1 MNSLPAQTLANIPGV
16 LGYYPHQS
24 IIFVTFRHH
33 RDDTHSRWAL
43 GPTLRIDIDS
53 LDALPEVGEVLTAEH
68 ADVVLAFVIGRFP
81 TQDGTTLDEIT
92 TTLAQAAD
100 THIVPIDACWHATTI
115 TNNGT
120 YQLRF
125 EQTPSLTDRGL
136 PTAGW
141 CHGRIAD
148 IPTAQATQQLLAD
161 GDLPELT
168 RDDCFTAFDKA
179 TTDPT
184 TWRDRASNVA
194 NLAAQL
200 AVDAQCCPSQ
210 FQAWFSTLET
220 ELIRLE
226 QPLPTPPG
234 PGADIIPTCAAML
247 SITRIRDAA
256 INLLLDHD
264 RAARTLALEVA
275 RHFDA
280 PIRTEALCVFA
291 LCALGRHNTPKV
303 LHALMVARAEQPNH
317 TLTRYL
323 LLAYQHELTENLI
336 EKVRDGSTAAAAYYG
351 LTIPGRHDT
360 GAGRAATTGPNA
372 DNTITAT

>member
-68 ADVVLAFVIGRFP
+68 ADVVLAFIIGRFP

-179 TTDPT
+179 ATDPT
-184 TWRDRASNVA
+184 IWRDRASNVA

-210 FQAWFSTLET
+210 FQAWFTTLET

-234 PGADIIPTCAAML
+234 PGADIIDTCAAML

-275 RHFDA
+275 RHFDT

-291 LCALGRHNTPKV
+291 LCALIRHNIPKA

-351 LTIPGRHDT
+351 LSIPGRHDT
-360 GAGRAATTGPNA
+360 SAGRAATTGPNA

>member
-1 MNSLPAQTLANIPGV
+1 M
-16 LGYYPHQS
+16 
-24 IIFVTFRHH
+24 
-33 RDDTHSRWAL
+33 
-43 GPTLRIDIDS
+43 
-53 LDALPEVGEVLTAEH
+53 
-68 ADVVLAFVIGRFP
+68 
-81 TQDGTTLDEIT
+81 
-92 TTLAQAAD
+92 
-100 THIVPIDACWHATTI
+100 PIDACWHATTI

-179 TTDPT
+179 ATDPT
-184 TWRDRASNVA
+184 IWRDRASNVA

-210 FQAWFSTLET
+210 FQAWFTTLET

-234 PGADIIPTCAAML
+234 PGADIIDTCAAML

-264 RAARTLALEVA
+264 HAARTLALEVA

-291 LCALGRHNTPKV
+291 LCALIRHNTPKA
-303 LHALMVARAEQPNH
+303 LHALMVARAEQPSH

-351 LTIPGRHDT
+351 LSIPRQT
-360 GAGRAATTGPNA
+360 ATTGPNA

>member
-141 CHGRIAD
+141 RHGRIAD

-179 TTDPT
+179 ATDPT

-210 FQAWFSTLET
+210 FQAWFTTLET

-234 PGADIIPTCAAML
+234 PGADIIDTCAAML

-275 RHFDA
+275 RHFDT

-291 LCALGRHNTPKV
+291 LCALIRHNTPKA

-336 EKVRDGSTAAAAYYG
+336 EKVRDGSTSAAAYYG
-351 LTIPGRHDT
+351 LSIPRQT
-360 GAGRAATTGPNA
+360 ATTDPTA

>member
-141 CHGRIAD
+141 RHGRIAD

-179 TTDPT
+179 ATDPT
-184 TWRDRASNVA
+184 IWRDRASNVS

-210 FQAWFSTLET
+210 FQAWFTTLET

-234 PGADIIPTCAAML
+234 PGADIIDTCAAML

-291 LCALGRHNTPKV
+291 LCTLGRHNTPKA
-303 LHALMVARAEQPNH
+303 LHALMVARAEQPSH

-351 LTIPGRHDT
+351 LSIPGWHDT
-360 GAGRAATTGPNA
+360 SAGRAATTGPNA

>member
-33 RDDTHSRWAL
+33 CDDTHSRWAL
-43 GPTLRIDIDS
+43 GPTLRINIDS
-53 LDALPEVGEVLTAEH
+53 LDVLPEVGEVLTAEH
-68 ADVVLAFVIGRFP
+68 ADVVLAFIIGRFP

-120 YQLRF
+120 YQLCF
-125 EQTPSLTDRGL
+125 EQTPSLTDQGI
-136 PTAGW
+136 PTTGW
-141 CHGRIAD
+141 HHGRIAD

-168 RDDCFTAFDKA
+168 RDDCFTVFDKA
-179 TTDPT
+179 TTNPT
-184 TWRDRASNVA
+184 TWRNRASNVA

-210 FQAWFSTLET
+210 FQAWFTALET

-226 QPLPTPPG
+226 QPLPTSPG
-234 PGADIIPTCAAML
+234 PGADIIDACAAML

-264 RAARTLALEVA
+264 HAARALALEVA

-291 LCALGRHNTPKV
+291 LCALGRHNTPKA

-336 EKVRDGSTAAAAYYG
+336 EKVRDGSAAAAAYYG
-351 LTIPGRHDT
+351 LSIPRQT
-360 GAGRAATTGPNA
+360 ATTGPNA

>member
-141 CHGRIAD
+141 RHGRIAD

-179 TTDPT
+179 ATDPT

-200 AVDAQCCPSQ
+200 AVDAPCCPSQ
-210 FQAWFSTLET
+210 FQAWFTTLET

-234 PGADIIPTCAAML
+234 PGADIIDTCAAML

-291 LCALGRHNTPKV
+291 LCTLGRHNTPKA
-303 LHALMVARAEQPNH
+303 LHALMVARAEQPSH

>member
-68 ADVVLAFVIGRFP
+68 ADVVLAFIIGRFP
-81 TQDGTTLDEIT
+81 TQDGTTLDEVT

-100 THIVPIDACWHATTI
+100 THIVPIDACWHVTTI

-179 TTDPT
+179 ATDPT
-184 TWRDRASNVA
+184 TWCDRASNVA

-210 FQAWFSTLET
+210 FQAWFTTLET
-220 ELIRLE
+220 ELLRLE

-234 PGADIIPTCAAML
+234 PGADIIDTCAAMF

-256 INLLLDHD
+256 INLLLNHDH
-264 RAARTLALEVA
+264 AARTLALEVA

-291 LCALGRHNTPKV
+291 LCALSRHNTPKA

-360 GAGRAATTGPNA
+360 GADSAATTDPNA

>member
-141 CHGRIAD
+141 RHGRIAD

-179 TTDPT
+179 ATDPT
-184 TWRDRASNVA
+184 IWRDRASNVA

-210 FQAWFSTLET
+210 FQAWFTTLET

-226 QPLPTPPG
+226 QPLPIPSG
-234 PGADIIPTCAAML
+234 PGADIIDTCAAML

-351 LTIPGRHDT
+351 LSIPGWHDT
-360 GAGRAATTGPNA
+360 SAGRAATTGPNA

>member
-141 CHGRIAD
+141 RHGRIAN

-210 FQAWFSTLET
+210 FQAWFTTLET

-234 PGADIIPTCAAML
+234 PRADIIDACAAML

-264 RAARTLALEVA
+264 HAARTLALEVA

-291 LCALGRHNTPKV
+291 LCALSRHNTPKA
-303 LHALMVARAEQPNH
+303 LHALMVARTEQPNH

-351 LTIPGRHDT
+351 LSIPRQT
-360 GAGRAATTGPNA
+360 ATTGPNV
-372 DNTITAT
+372 DTTITAT

>member
-68 ADVVLAFVIGRFP
+68 ADVVLAFIIGRFP
-81 TQDGTTLDEIT
+81 TQDSTTLDEIT
-92 TTLAQAAD
+92 TTLAQATD

-141 CHGRIAD
+141 RHGRIAD

-210 FQAWFSTLET
+210 FQAWFTTLET

-234 PGADIIPTCAAML
+234 PGADIIDTCAAML

-264 RAARTLALEVA
+264 RAAHTLALEVA

-291 LCALGRHNTPKV
+291 LCALGRHNTPKA

-351 LTIPGRHDT
+351 LSIPGWHDT
-360 GAGRAATTGPNA
+360 SAGRAATTGPNA

>member
-68 ADVVLAFVIGRFP
+68 ADVVLAFIIGRFP

-141 CHGRIAD
+141 RHGRIAD

-179 TTDPT
+179 ATDPT
-184 TWRDRASNVA
+184 ISRDRARNVP
-194 NLAAQL
+194 NLAAHL
-200 AVDAQCCPSQ
+200 PAAAQSCPSH
-210 FQAWFSTLET
+210 FQAWFTTLET

-234 PGADIIPTCAAML
+234 PGADIIDTCAAML

-291 LCALGRHNTPKV
+291 LCALGRHNTPKA

-351 LTIPGRHDT
+351 LSIPGWHDT
-360 GAGRAATTGPNA
+360 SAGRAATTGPNA

>member
-141 CHGRIAD
+141 RHGRIAD

-179 TTDPT
+179 ATDPT

-210 FQAWFSTLET
+210 FQAWFTTLET

-234 PGADIIPTCAAML
+234 PGADIIDTCAAML

-291 LCALGRHNTPKV
+291 LCTLGRHNTPKA

-336 EKVRDGSTAAAAYYG
+336 EKVRDGSTSAAAYYG
-351 LTIPGRHDT
+351 LSIPRRHDT

>member
-141 CHGRIAD
+141 RHGRIAD

-179 TTDPT
+179 ATDPT
-184 TWRDRASNVA
+184 IWRDRASNVA

-210 FQAWFSTLET
+210 FQAWFTTLET

-226 QPLPTPPG
+226 QPLPIPSG
-234 PGADIIPTCAAML
+234 PGADIIDTCAAML

-360 GAGRAATTGPNA
+360 GADSAATTGPNA

>member
-1 MNSLPAQTLANIPGV
+1 M
-16 LGYYPHQS
+16 
-24 IIFVTFRHH
+24 
-33 RDDTHSRWAL
+33 
-43 GPTLRIDIDS
+43 
-53 LDALPEVGEVLTAEH
+53 
-68 ADVVLAFVIGRFP
+68 
-81 TQDGTTLDEIT
+81 
-92 TTLAQAAD
+92 
-100 THIVPIDACWHATTI
+100 PIDACWHATTI

-141 CHGRIAD
+141 RHGRIAD

-179 TTDPT
+179 ATDPT

-210 FQAWFSTLET
+210 FQAWFTTLET

-226 QPLPTPPG
+226 QPLPTPPW
-234 PGADIIPTCAAML
+234 PGADIIDTCAAML
-247 SITRIRDAA
+247 SITRIRDVA

-264 RAARTLALEVA
+264 HAARTLALEVA

-291 LCALGRHNTPKV
+291 LCALGRHNTPKA

-351 LTIPGRHDT
+351 LSIPGWHDT
-360 GAGRAATTGPNA
+360 SAGRAATTGPNA

>member
-68 ADVVLAFVIGRFP
+68 ADVVLAFIIGRFP

-141 CHGRIAD
+141 RHGRIAD

-179 TTDPT
+179 ATDPT

-210 FQAWFSTLET
+210 FQAWFTTLET

-234 PGADIIPTCAAML
+234 PGADIIDTCAAML

-351 LTIPGRHDT
+351 LSIPGWHDT
-360 GAGRAATTGPNA
+360 SAGRAATTGPNA

>member
-68 ADVVLAFVIGRFP
+68 ADVVLAFIIGRFP

-92 TTLAQAAD
+92 TTLAQATD

-179 TTDPT
+179 TIDPT

-210 FQAWFSTLET
+210 FQAWFTTLET

-234 PGADIIPTCAAML
+234 PGADIIDTCAAML

-291 LCALGRHNTPKV
+291 LCALGRHNTPKA

-351 LTIPGRHDT
+351 LSIPRQT
-360 GAGRAATTGPNA
+360 ATTGPNA

>member
-68 ADVVLAFVIGRFP
+68 ADVVLAFIIGRFP

-136 PTAGW
+136 PTAG
-141 CHGRIAD
+141 
-148 IPTAQATQQLLAD
+148 
-161 GDLPELT
+161 
-168 RDDCFTAFDKA
+168 
-179 TTDPT
+179 
-184 TWRDRASNVA
+184 
-194 NLAAQL
+194 
-200 AVDAQCCPSQ
+200 
-210 FQAWFSTLET
+210 
-220 ELIRLE
+220 
-226 QPLPTPPG
+226 
-234 PGADIIPTCAAML
+234 
-247 SITRIRDAA
+247 
-256 INLLLDHD
+256 
-264 RAARTLALEVA
+264 
-275 RHFDA
+275 
-280 PIRTEALCVFA
+280 
-291 LCALGRHNTPKV
+291 
-303 LHALMVARAEQPNH
+303 
-317 TLTRYL
+317 
-323 LLAYQHELTENLI
+323 
-336 EKVRDGSTAAAAYYG
+336 
-351 LTIPGRHDT
+351 
-360 GAGRAATTGPNA
+360 
-372 DNTITAT
+372 

>member
-43 GPTLRIDIDS
+43 GPTLRIDIDG
-53 LDALPEVGEVLTAEH
+53 LVALPEVGEVLTAEH
-68 ADVVLAFVIGRFP
+68 ADVVLAFIIGRFP

-115 TNNGT
+115 TNNET

-179 TTDPT
+179 ATDPT
-184 TWRDRASNVA
+184 TWCDRASNVA

-210 FQAWFSTLET
+210 FQAWFTTLET
-220 ELIRLE
+220 ELLRLE

-234 PGADIIPTCAAML
+234 PGADIIDTCAAML
-247 SITRIRDAA
+247 SITRIRDVA

-264 RAARTLALEVA
+264 HAARTLALEVA

-291 LCALGRHNTPKV
+291 LCALSRHNTPKA

-351 LTIPGRHDT
+351 LSIPGWHDT
-360 GAGRAATTGPNA
+360 SAGRAATTGPNA

>member
-141 CHGRIAD
+141 RHGRIAD

-179 TTDPT
+179 ATDPT

-210 FQAWFSTLET
+210 FQAWFTTLET

-226 QPLPTPPG
+226 QPLSTPPG
-234 PGADIIPTCAAML
+234 PGADIIDTCAAML

-351 LTIPGRHDT
+351 LSIPRWHDT

>member
-92 TTLAQAAD
+92 TPLAQTAD

-141 CHGRIAD
+141 RHGRIAD

-168 RDDCFTAFDKA
+168 RDDCFTTFDKA
-179 TTDPT
+179 ATDPT

-210 FQAWFSTLET
+210 FQAWFTTLET
-220 ELIRLE
+220 ELLRLE

-234 PGADIIPTCAAML
+234 PGADIIDTCAAML
-247 SITRIRDAA
+247 SITRIRDVA

-264 RAARTLALEVA
+264 HAARTLALEVA

-291 LCALGRHNTPKV
+291 LCALSRHNTPKA

-336 EKVRDGSTAAAAYYG
+336 EKVRDGSTVAAAYYG

-360 GAGRAATTGPNA
+360 GADSATTIDPNA